1 MDTHKVFLI
10 GLALLAVFVIADGIW
25 VIFSPPAGDEVQ
37 AYALVVIGIFML
49 IIGYQ
54 ISKRPVS

>member
-1 MDTHKVFLI
+1 MDTHKVFLV

-25 VIFSPPAGDEVQ
+25 VIISPPAGDEMQ